1 MFMEELLNFNIQ
13 STFVSETDK
22 IVTKNNFLVNRGSS
36 AIFLSLRTKY
46 FQKFSC
52 LWNLKRVGFSNLAAE
67 SQKVCNFIE
76 MRLWHRCFRIFKNT
90 FFIEHLAIAS

>member
-36 AIFLSLRTKY
+36 AIFLSLRKKY
-46 FQKFSC
+46 FQKWS
-52 LWNLKRVGFSNLAAE
+52 
-67 SQKVCNFIE
+67 
-76 MRLWHRCFRIFKNT
+76 
-90 FFIEHLAIAS
+90 